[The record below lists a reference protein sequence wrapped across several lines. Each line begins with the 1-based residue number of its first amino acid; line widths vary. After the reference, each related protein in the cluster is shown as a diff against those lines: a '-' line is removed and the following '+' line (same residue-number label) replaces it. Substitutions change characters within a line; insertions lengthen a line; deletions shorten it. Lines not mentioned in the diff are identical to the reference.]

1 MKLRDGWADVIKRIE
16 ASTRLVDIFAIP
28 KKYRPGLSAMKA
40 QHTAT
45 AEIRPAAQRDIEMIC
60 EFVEELLVKWDA
72 RATRKDAR
80 RVYEHIM
87 KSPDL
92 GIILVAETAASKD
105 TVNREHRLSGFAYAS
120 YEWRSEFGGETME
133 LVEMFVEPSSR
144 STGVGRTLLNA
155 LIVRGR
161 ERGIRRFSCQVH
173 PGNSAIE
180 RALESCGLDPERRT
194 VWSLNF

>member
-1 MKLRDGWADVIKRIE
+1 
-16 ASTRLVDIFAIP
+16 
-28 KKYRPGLSAMKA
+28 MKA
-40 QHTAT
+40 LHTAT
-45 AEIRPAAQRDIEMIC
+45 VEVRPAAQQDLEVIC
-60 EFVEELLVKWDA
+60 TFVEELLVKWEA
-72 RATRKDAR
+72 RATRRDAR

-87 KSPDL
+87 TAPDL
-92 GIILVAETAASKD
+92 GVVLVAEAIALPVAEDPKP
-105 TVNREHRLSGFAYAS
+105 RLCGFAYAS

-144 STGVGRTLLNA
+144 SAGVGRTLLNA

-161 ERGIRRFSCQVH
+161 ERGIHRFSCQVH

-194 VWSLNF
+194 VWSLNL

>member
-1 MKLRDGWADVIKRIE
+1 
-16 ASTRLVDIFAIP
+16 
-28 KKYRPGLSAMKA
+28 MKA
-40 QHTAT
+40 MPTSAVQ
-45 AEIRPAAQRDIEMIC
+45 IRVAGAHDIDKMC

-72 RATRKDAR
+72 RATRRDAQ
-80 RVYEHIM
+80 RVYEHVM

-92 GIILVAETAASKD
+92 GVILVAENK
-105 TVNREHRLSGFAYAS
+105 EGLCGFAYAS

-144 STGVGRTLLNA
+144 GVGVGRTLLNA

-161 ERGIRRFSCQVH
+161 ERGIHRFSCQVH
-173 PGNSAIE
+173 PGNSAVE

-194 VWSLNF
+194 VWSLNL

>member
-1 MKLRDGWADVIKRIE
+1 MQ
-16 ASTRLVDIFAIP
+16 DID
-28 KKYRPGLSAMKA
+28 KM
-40 QHTAT
+40 
-45 AEIRPAAQRDIEMIC
+45 C

-72 RATRKDAR
+72 RATRRDAQ

-92 GIILVAETAASKD
+92 GVILVAETLAGMTDSAKAG
-105 TVNREHRLSGFAYAS
+105 LCGFAYAS

-133 LVEMFVEPSSR
+133 LVEMFVEQAVR
-144 STGVGRTLLNA
+144 SAGVGRSLLNA
-155 LIVRGR
+155 LIVCGR
-161 ERGIRRFSCQVH
+161 ERGIHRFSCQVH

-194 VWSLNF
+194 VWSLNL

>member
-1 MKLRDGWADVIKRIE
+1 
-16 ASTRLVDIFAIP
+16 
-28 KKYRPGLSAMKA
+28 MKA
-40 QHTAT
+40 LHTT
-45 AEIRPAAQRDIEMIC
+45 TVEIRPAKQQDVDTIC

-72 RATRKDAR
+72 RATGADAR

-92 GIILVAETAASKD
+92 GIILVAEMVASKD
-105 TVNREHRLSGFAYAS
+105 AADPNPRLCGFAYAS
-120 YEWRSEFGGETME
+120 YEWRSEFGGEAME
-133 LVEMFVEPSSR
+133 LVEMFVESSSR
-144 STGVGRTLLNA
+144 SAGVGRTLLNA

-161 ERGIRRFSCQVH
+161 ERGIHRFSCQVH

>member
-1 MKLRDGWADVIKRIE
+1 
-16 ASTRLVDIFAIP
+16 
-28 KKYRPGLSAMKA
+28 MKA
-40 QHTAT
+40 LHSAT
-45 AEIRPAAQRDIEMIC
+45 VEIRPAAQQDVETIC
-60 EFVEELLVKWDA
+60 EFVEELLLKWDA
-72 RATRKDAR
+72 RATRKDAQ

-87 KSPDL
+87 KAPDL
-92 GIILVAETAASKD
+92 GVILVAETVVPAGTAD
-105 TVNREHRLSGFAYAS
+105 RQPRLCGFAYAS

-144 STGVGRTLLNA
+144 SAGVGRTLLNA
-155 LIVRGR
+155 LIVCGR
-161 ERGIRRFSCQVH
+161 ERGIHRFSCQVH

>member
-1 MKLRDGWADVIKRIE
+1 
-16 ASTRLVDIFAIP
+16 
-28 KKYRPGLSAMKA
+28 MKA
-40 QHTAT
+40 QPVA
-45 AEIRPAAQRDIEMIC
+45 AVKIRPAGMQDIDKMC

-72 RATRKDAR
+72 RATRRDAQ

-92 GIILVAETAASKD
+92 GIILVAETLAAATEKID
-105 TVNREHRLSGFAYAS
+105 GRKIGLCGFAYAS

-133 LVEMFVEPSSR
+133 LVEMFVEQAAR
-144 STGVGRTLLNA
+144 SAGVGRSLLNA

-161 ERGIRRFSCQVH
+161 ERGIHRFSCQVH

-194 VWSLNF
+194 VWSLNL

>member
-1 MKLRDGWADVIKRIE
+1 
-16 ASTRLVDIFAIP
+16 
-28 KKYRPGLSAMKA
+28 MKA
-40 QHTAT
+40 QPVA
-45 AEIRPAAQRDIEMIC
+45 AVKIRPAGMQDIDKMC

-72 RATRKDAR
+72 RATRRDAR

-92 GIILVAETAASKD
+92 GMILVAETLAASSDQK
-105 TVNREHRLSGFAYAS
+105 TGLCGFAYAS

-133 LVEMFVEPSSR
+133 LVEMFVEQAAR
-144 STGVGRTLLNA
+144 SAGVGRSLLNA
-155 LIVRGR
+155 LIVCGR
-161 ERGIRRFSCQVH
+161 ERDIHRFSCQVH

-194 VWSLNF
+194 VWSLNL